1 MICCDVTWSFLIVDV
16 ELVTGLIGIVY
27 LVVIEVVV
35 GLLVVFLIG
44 LVVVKVVVG
53 LDLDVVVN

>member
-1 MICCDVTWSFLIVDV
+1 MIVDV

-35 GLLVVFLIG
+35 GLLVVFLMG

>member
-1 MICCDVTWSFLIVDV
+1 MICCDVTWSFLEVDV

-35 GLLVVFLIG
+35 GLLVVFLMG